1 MISIKFGTVAS
12 TAPFNIRYD
21 GETKQSEAI
30 PKRLASYTPT
40 LSDRVAVLKVLNIY
54 LCLGKVV

>member
-12 TAPFNIRYD
+12 TAPFKIRYD

-30 PKRLASYTPT
+30 PKRLASYNPV
-40 LSDRVAVLKVLNIY
+40 LSDRVVILKIGIIY